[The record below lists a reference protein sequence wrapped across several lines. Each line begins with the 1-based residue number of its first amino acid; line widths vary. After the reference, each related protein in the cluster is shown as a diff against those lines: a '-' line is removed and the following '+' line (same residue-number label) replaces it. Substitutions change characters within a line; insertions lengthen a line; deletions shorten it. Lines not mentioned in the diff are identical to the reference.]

1 MQWKLPSR
9 LSVMRHTSLLR
20 TFSLKTAEV
29 ETLKFNGELVI
40 CTVLFFDHIFDEVG
54 KMFLSDA

>member
-1 MQWKLPSR
+1 
-9 LSVMRHTSLLR
+9 MRHTSLLR

-40 CTVLFFDHIFDEVG
+40 CTVLLFDHIFDEVG